1 MCTTIFIYVKALAC
15 NILSPYLSKLIKS
28 VLMSEKR
35 PNMYLLWPIK
45 KKASIFFIL
54 LSLVIFCAVDDSP
67 ISSSTVVIKST
78 SYRVKSPIWNTFDVV
93 EDVNTSKYE
102 VIEARFYST
111 RAFGK
116 MSKMGSEW
124 EGKSLLVLSSIALV
138 ILNLVLEIAAF
149 ET

>member
-1 MCTTIFIYVKALAC
+1 MTNKKESDYEFSFFVLTFFSIS
-15 NILSPYLSKLIKS
+15 NILRSR
-28 VLMSEKR
+28 VD
-35 PNMYLLWPIK
+35 
-45 KKASIFFIL
+45 
-54 LSLVIFCAVDDSP
+54 DDSP

>member
-1 MCTTIFIYVKALAC
+1 
-15 NILSPYLSKLIKS
+15 
-28 VLMSEKR
+28 MSEKR

-45 KKASIFFIL
+45 KKASVFFIL
-54 LSLVIFCAVDDSP
+54 LSLAIFCAVDDSP

>member
-1 MCTTIFIYVKALAC
+1 MTNKKESDYEFSFFVLTF
-15 NILSPYLSKLIKS
+15 LSVSNTL
-28 VLMSEKR
+28 
-35 PNMYLLWPIK
+35 
-45 KKASIFFIL
+45 
-54 LSLVIFCAVDDSP
+54 CAVDDDSP

-102 VIEARFYST
+102 VIEARFYSA